1 MKKFFV
7 LLIAVL
13 LCALALTSCGDPET
27 TTELMN
33 KIDEKME
40 SLKSYQSDVTANI
53 STDIYGYHCVAGYTG
68 KQITIYGAS
77 DKFYYYTVME
87 GTTEMKDTEKNEVVE
102 SVKFKEIDA
111 FHEGNMFVSSEQ
123 GDAVQK
129 LYSPLTKDE
138 YIAYLEKQE
147 STLDIDYEACVNKS
161 FTKNEDKTWTLTY
174 SGYTKK
180 AIAGVIEAFNAD
192 ELFEEEIVDMEITIH
207 ANADFT
213 VKNMELKMIFENES
227 TTSTFSMTAEYSK
240 YNEATPIV
248 DTLDVSQY
256 KKVADCRLL
265 TDLTD
270 MIEDLEELENGS
282 FVLDLTQTLSTSS
295 SKSTYTERD
304 TVTYGKKDGKYFYDA
319 KASTDNAKY
328 DISYANGKQ
337 VIIVK
342 EGSAITTVDDLYG
355 DVAYKVGVQL
365 GTTGDIYST
374 DDFGAENVSQFANGN
389 EAVMAL
395 LGDAVDCVIIDN
407 QPAKAL
413 VEANEGLVILETSYA
428 DEEYAICV
436 AKENEELLA
445 NLNAAIDELIADG
458 TLPALAEK
466 YGLNLAE

>member
-13 LCALALTSCGDPET
+13 LCALALTSCGDPKT
-27 TTELMN
+27 TTELMD

-40 SLKSYQSDVTANI
+40 SLKSYQSDVTANL
-53 STDIYGYHCVAGYTG
+53 STDIYGYHCVAGFTG

-102 SVKFKEIDA
+102 SVKSKEIEA
-111 FHEGNMFVSSEQ
+111 FHEGKMFVSSEQ
-123 GDAVQK
+123 GDSVQK
-129 LYSPLTKDE
+129 LYSPLTNDE

-147 STLDIDYEACVNKS
+147 STLDIDYESCVNKS

-180 AIAGVIEAFNAD
+180 AIAVVIEAFNAD

-227 TTSTFSMTAEYSK
+227 KTSTFSMTAEYSK

-256 KKVADCRLL
+256 TEVADCRLL
-265 TDLTD
+265 TDIAD
-270 MIEDLEELENGS
+270 MIEDLEEMENGS
-282 FVLDLTQTLSTSS
+282 FVLDLKQTISTSY
-295 SKSTYTERD
+295 SKNSYTERD
-304 TVTYGKKDGKYFYDA
+304 TVTYGKKDGKYFYEA
-319 KASTDNAKY
+319 KASADNAKY

-337 VIIVK
+337 TITFSGESETVDQTEK
-342 EGSAITTVDDLYG
+342 EAKEFINGLIDSAKYTADKVTNISQKEDGVYTIACEPDESLYQPIFASLGSASGNATQTITITIQDGKITKISSSVTAIAFPAAYG
-355 DVAYKVGVQL
+355 R
-365 GTTGDIYST
+365 
-374 DDFGAENVSQFANGN
+374 
-389 EAVMAL
+389 
-395 LGDAVDCVIIDN
+395 
-407 QPAKAL
+407 
-413 VEANEGLVILETSYA
+413 VEF
-428 DEEYAICV
+428 
-436 AKENEELLA
+436 
-445 NLNAAIDELIADG
+445 NLKTEC
-458 TLPALAEK
+458 EF
-466 YGLNLAE
+466 YY

>member
-13 LCALALTSCGDPET
+13 LCALAFTSCGDPKT
-27 TTELMN
+27 SAELMD

-40 SLKSYQSDVTANI
+40 SLKSYQSDVTANL
-53 STDIYGYHCVAGYTG
+53 STDIYGYHCVAGFTG
-68 KQITIYGAS
+68 TQITIYGDS
-77 DKFYYYTVME
+77 DRFYYYTVMD
-87 GTTEMKDTEKNEVVE
+87 GTTEMKDTAKNEVVE
-102 SVKFKEIDA
+102 SVKTKVIEA

-147 STLDIDYEACVNKS
+147 STLDIDYEACANKA

-180 AIAGVIEAFNAD
+180 AIAVVIEAFNAD

-213 VKNMELKMIFENES
+213 IKDMEFKMIFENES
-227 TTSTFSMTAEYSK
+227 TTSTFTMKAEYSK

-265 TDLTD
+265 TDIAD
-270 MIEDLEELENGS
+270 MIEDLEEMENGS
-282 FVLDLTQTLSTSS
+282 FVLDLTQTISTSY
-295 SKSTYTERD
+295 SKDTYTERD

-337 VIIVK
+337 TVTISGTT
-342 EGSAITTVDDLYG
+342 ETVDQTE
-355 DVAYKVGVQL
+355 K
-365 GTTGDIYST
+365 
-374 DDFGAENVSQFANGN
+374 E
-389 EAVMAL
+389 
-395 LGDAVDCVIIDN
+395 
-407 QPAKAL
+407 AKAFI
-413 VEANEGLVILETSYA
+413 NGLINSAKYSADKVTNITQKEDGVYTINCKPDASLYQPIFASVGSSSNNATQTITITIQNGKITKIDSTVSASAYVSSYGSVSFSLKT
-428 DEEYAICV
+428 ECEFYH
-436 AKENEELLA
+436 
-445 NLNAAIDELIADG
+445 
-458 TLPALAEK
+458 
-466 YGLNLAE
+466 

>member
-13 LCALALTSCGDPET
+13 LCALALTSCGDPKT
-27 TTELMN
+27 TTELMD

-40 SLKSYQSDVTANI
+40 SLKSYQSDVTANL
-53 STDIYGYHCVAGYTG
+53 STDIYGYHCVAGFTG

-102 SVKFKEIDA
+102 SVKSKEIEA
-111 FHEGNMFVSSEQ
+111 FHEGKMFVSSEQ
-123 GDAVQK
+123 GDSVQK

-180 AIAGVIEAFNAD
+180 AIENVVETFNAN

-319 KASTDNAKY
+319 KASADNAKY

-337 VIIVK
+337 TVTVS
-342 EGSAITTVDDLYG
+342 GQTQTVDQSE
-355 DVAYKVGVQL
+355 K
-365 GTTGDIYST
+365 
-374 DDFGAENVSQFANGN
+374 E
-389 EAVMAL
+389 
-395 LGDAVDCVIIDN
+395 
-407 QPAKAL
+407 AKAFINGL
-413 VEANEGLVILETSYA
+413 INSAKYSPDKIINITQKEDGVYTIICTPDSSLYKPAYSYLTNATQSITFTIQDGKITKISSSITAIAFPAAYGRVEF
-428 DEEYAICV
+428 
-436 AKENEELLA
+436 
-445 NLNAAIDELIADG
+445 NLKTEC
-458 TLPALAEK
+458 EF
-466 YGLNLAE
+466 YY

>member
-13 LCALALTSCGDPET
+13 LCALAFTSCGDPET
-27 TTELMN
+27 TTELMD

-40 SLKSYQSDVTANI
+40 SLKSYQSDVTANL
-53 STDIYGYHCVAGYTG
+53 STDIYGYHCVAGFTG
-68 KQITIYGAS
+68 IQITIYGDS
-77 DKFYYYTVME
+77 DRFYYYTVMD
-87 GTTEMKDTEKNEVVE
+87 GTTEMKDTAKNEVVE
-102 SVKFKEIDA
+102 SVKTKVIEA

-147 STLDIDYEACVNKS
+147 KELDIDFDACVNKG

-180 AIAGVIEAFNAD
+180 AVATIVEAFQAD
-192 ELFEEEIVDMEITIH
+192 ELFEEEIADMEITIH

-213 VKNMELKMIFENES
+213 IKDMEFKMIFENES
-227 TTSTFSMTAEYSK
+227 TTSTFTMKAEYSK

-265 TDLTD
+265 TDIAD
-270 MIEDLEELENGS
+270 MIEDLEEMENGS
-282 FVLDLTQTLSTSS
+282 FVLDLTQTISTSY
-295 SKSTYTERD
+295 SKDTYTERD

-337 VIIVK
+337 TVTISGTT
-342 EGSAITTVDDLYG
+342 ETVDQTE
-355 DVAYKVGVQL
+355 K
-365 GTTGDIYST
+365 
-374 DDFGAENVSQFANGN
+374 E
-389 EAVMAL
+389 
-395 LGDAVDCVIIDN
+395 
-407 QPAKAL
+407 AKAFI
-413 VEANEGLVILETSYA
+413 NGLINSAKYSADKVTNITQKEDGVYTINCKPDASLYQPIFASVGSSSNNATQTITITIQNGKITKIDSTVSASAYVSSYGSVSFSLKT
-428 DEEYAICV
+428 ECEFY
-436 AKENEELLA
+436 
-445 NLNAAIDELIADG
+445 
-458 TLPALAEK
+458 
-466 YGLNLAE
+466 Y

>member
-13 LCALALTSCGDPET
+13 LCALAFTSCGDPET

-40 SLKSYQSDVTANI
+40 SLKSYQSDVTANL
-53 STDIYGYHCVAGYTG
+53 STDIYGYHCVAGFTG
-68 KQITIYGAS
+68 TQITIYGDS
-77 DKFYYYTVME
+77 DRFYYYTVME

-102 SVKFKEIDA
+102 SVKFKEIEA

-123 GDAVQK
+123 GDQVQK

-147 STLDIDYEACVNKS
+147 STLDIDYEACVNKA
-161 FTKNEDKTWTLTY
+161 FLKNEDKTWTLTY

-180 AIAGVIEAFNAD
+180 AIAVVIEAFNAD

-213 VKNMELKMIFENES
+213 VKDMELKMIFENES

-256 KKVADCRLL
+256 KEVADCRLL
-265 TDLTD
+265 TDIED

-282 FVLDLTQTLSTSS
+282 FVLDLTQTISTSY
-295 SKSTYTERD
+295 SKNSYTERD
-304 TVTYGKKDGKYFYDA
+304 TVTYGKKDGKYFYEA
-319 KASTDNAKY
+319 KASTDSTKY
-328 DISYANGKQ
+328 DIAYANGKQ
-337 VIIVK
+337 TVTIS
-342 EGSAITTVDDLYG
+342 GQTQTVDQTEKEAKEFINGLINTAKYSSSKVSNIRKNENGIYTIVCKPDSSLYQPVFSSLG
-355 DVAYKVGVQL
+355 ASVQ
-365 GTTGDIYST
+365 
-374 DDFGAENVSQFANGN
+374 NVSQTIKVTVQDGKITKIESTLSASSSYTMYYGTVSF
-389 EAVMAL
+389 EL
-395 LGDAVDCVIIDN
+395 
-407 QPAKAL
+407 
-413 VEANEGLVILETSYA
+413 TSECEFY
-428 DEEYAICV
+428 Y
-436 AKENEELLA
+436 
-445 NLNAAIDELIADG
+445 
-458 TLPALAEK
+458 
-466 YGLNLAE
+466 

>member
-13 LCALALTSCGDPET
+13 MCALAFTSCGDPKT
-27 TTELMN
+27 SAELMD

-40 SLKSYQSDVTANI
+40 SLKSYQSDVTANL
-53 STDIYGYHCVAGYTG
+53 STDIYGYHCVAGFTG
-68 KQITIYGAS
+68 TQITIYGDS
-77 DKFYYYTVME
+77 DRFYYYTVME
-87 GTTEMKDTEKNEVVE
+87 GTTEMKDMEKNEVVE
-102 SVKFKEIDA
+102 SVKSKEIEA

-123 GDAVQK
+123 GDQVQK

-147 STLDIDYEACVNKS
+147 STLDIDYEACVNKA

-180 AIAGVIEAFNAD
+180 AIAVVIEAFNAD

-213 VKNMELKMIFENES
+213 VKDMELKMIFENES

-256 KKVADCRLL
+256 KEVADCRLL
-265 TDLTD
+265 TDIED

-282 FVLDLTQTLSTSS
+282 FVLDLTQTISTFY
-295 SKSTYTERD
+295 SKNSYTERD
-304 TVTYGKKDGKYFYDA
+304 TATYGKKDGKYFYEV
-319 KASTDNAKY
+319 KASADNAKY

-337 VIIVK
+337 TVTSSGASDTVDQSEKDAKAFINGLINSARYSSDKVTNITQK
-342 EGSAITTVDDLYG
+342 EDGVYTISCTPDESLYQPIFASLGSASGNATQTITVTIQDGKIIKISSTVSASAYVSAYG
-355 DVAYKVGVQL
+355 
-365 GTTGDIYST
+365 S
-374 DDFGAENVSQFANGN
+374 VSFSLKT
-389 EAVMAL
+389 E
-395 LGDAVDCVIIDN
+395 C
-407 QPAKAL
+407 
-413 VEANEGLVILETSYA
+413 EFY
-428 DEEYAICV
+428 Y
-436 AKENEELLA
+436 
-445 NLNAAIDELIADG
+445 
-458 TLPALAEK
+458 
-466 YGLNLAE
+466 